1 LQWVKVQEFTLK
13 QRGGNLSTPDI
24 EGGSLLFLI
33 DEMTSITAGGTE
45 RQLIQM
51 IQIARTCG
59 WTPQVCVMRKSEW
72 FSEEIAGCPVKRL
85 DWENIASIRSLGSC
99 LRAVRWMHQQKFD
112 AMQTIFPESNLV
124 GPWLAK
130 LAGIPVVLGTRRNL
144 SPGIASCFHW
154 PALFRRLTNYL
165 TAGILV
171 NSEAVLRRT
180 HSIERAPFRKL
191 FVIHNGIDIQKIS
204 PSAELRAQMRGEL
217 GLGEDDLLVGNL
229 SGLRPI
235 KGIDTFI
242 DAAVLARKN
251 SERLRFVVVGEGELR
266 AEAEAIIERKGL
278 RGICTVAGPAVDVLP
293 YLAAMDIAVL
303 CSRAEGFSN
312 SLLEYMAA
320 GLAIVATDVG
330 GNREALGGSGLLI
343 APDDPAA
350 LARAIVSLRES
361 RHREVLGKAAKH
373 AVQRFDLPIAEAKTA
388 SIYRKLLTPRVTKRN
403 RYLVEHARPGSQP
416 LFLTNSSDL
425 SRISNFK
432 IIDHKESR

>member
-1 LQWVKVQEFTLK
+1 MH
-13 QRGGNLSTPDI
+13 RGSNLSTADI

-59 WTPQVCVMRKSEW
+59 WTPQVCVMRNSAW
-72 FSEEIAGCPVKRL
+72 FSEEIAGCSVKML
-85 DWENIASIRSLGSC
+85 DWDNLASLHSPGCC
-99 LRAVRWMHQQKFD
+99 LRAVRWMRQQKFD

-144 SPGIASCFHW
+144 SPEITSSFHF
-154 PALFRRLTNYL
+154 PALLRRLTNYL

-191 FVIHNGIDIQKIS
+191 FVIHNGIDLQKIS
-204 PSAELRAQMRGEL
+204 PPPELRAQMRREL
-217 GLGEDDLLVGNL
+217 GLSDDDLLVGNL

-242 DAAVLARKN
+242 DAAVLARKT
-251 SERLRFVVVGEGELR
+251 SERLRFIVVGEGEFR
-266 AEAEAIIERKGL
+266 TEAEALIERKGL
-278 RGICTVAGPAVDVLP
+278 RGIFTVAGPAVDVLP
-293 YLAAMDIAVL
+293 HLAAMDIAVL

-312 SLLEYMAA
+312 SLLEYMAT

-343 APDDPAA
+343 APNDPAA
-350 LARAIVSLRES
+350 LARAILSLRES
-361 RHREVLGKAAKH
+361 HHREVLGKAAKH
-373 AVQRFDLPIAEAKTA
+373 AVKRFDLPIAQAKTA
-388 SIYRKLLTPRVTKRN
+388 SIYRKLLSPRVTKCN
-403 RYLVEHARPGSQP
+403 GYLIEHGRPDSQP
-416 LFLTNSSDL
+416 LFVTNSSDL
-425 SRISNFK
+425 SLISNFK
-432 IIDHKESR
+432 IIDPKESR